1 MKQDVKKLQGS
12 DELIGDIIFEGG
24 SWYGGTGMS
33 DFDGI

>member
-12 DELIGDIIFEGG
+12 DGLIGDIIVM
-24 SWYGGTGMS
+24 GGTGMR